1 MSSTPDPPS
10 VPGVA
15 LVVALVIAVAA
26 IAGVT
31 VFYREHARVVPRAST
46 HDARA
51 AASAADD
58 PPPVDQDGRLFLML
72 TQEGLGTSG
81 GRETTINEAHHVCD
95 RFSGGESEQ
104 QIVQDILAG
113 SPGMSSQTAAAF
125 ADIAIS
131 VYCPQD

>member
-1 MSSTPDPPS
+1 M
-10 VPGVA
+10 A

-31 VFYREHARVVPRAST
+31 VFYREHDRVVPRGT
-46 HDARA
+46 TRDARA
-51 AASAADD
+51 TEAADD

-81 GRETTINEAHHVCD
+81 GRETTVNEAHHVCD